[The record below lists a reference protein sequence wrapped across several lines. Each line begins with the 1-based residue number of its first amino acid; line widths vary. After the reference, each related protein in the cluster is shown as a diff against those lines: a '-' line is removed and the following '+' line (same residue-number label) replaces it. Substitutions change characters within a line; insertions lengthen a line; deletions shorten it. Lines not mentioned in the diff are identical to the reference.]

1 MVKRLALLVLLAAC
15 PGPAPYRPPS
25 TFTPFTPAEPN
36 TPSVFTQWDGGVI
49 EIGTQTAAGFVANP
63 KMLELELGAQG
74 GGGRHVWVSYRVTN
88 SIIGQLVMNTRL
100 VRASDGALVSNS
112 RQETTFVAADGGYET
127 GARQRVVVCP
137 PSSGVQ
143 VPGTPLRLEVWAE
156 LVQGSLPL
164 GATSIVFDPVC
175 NGCQAE
181 CGG

>member
-1 MVKRLALLVLLAAC
+1 MKWLVLLVLAGC

-25 TFTPFTPAEPN
+25 TSTPFTPTEPN
-36 TPSVFTQWDGGVI
+36 TSSIFTQWDGGVI
-49 EIGTQTAAGFVANP
+49 EIGTQTFAGFVASP
-63 KMLELELGAQG
+63 KTLEHELGPQG
-74 GGGRHVWVSYRVTN
+74 GGGRHVWVTYRVTN

-100 VRASDGALVSNS
+100 VRASDGVLVSNS
-112 RQETTFVAADGGYET
+112 RQETTFVAVDGGYET
-127 GARQRVVVCP
+127 GARQRIVVCP
-137 PSSGVQ
+137 PPSGVQ